1 MQNAGPN
8 DPTVLDRLKQA
19 IESAAAHNPNDAER
33 PVAVLWT
40 DADSRWLPIIPQLRR
55 LMPHLLT
62 LGEFQPDERTG
73 PSIWLRYEIDRASP
87 DETTGAIPVI
97 YLPEVSRLALGTAE
111 TCPKHL
117 KPLVELQ
124 YRGLCWTQKNGR
136 DWTVEAFLAS
146 GNGGLG
152 LDLAQDGATRQSMQR
167 ALSELAA
174 TSVQALAG
182 RRLEAEDFDRLF
194 SDDPVRDLLAWLN
207 DPEGIRA
214 SWDAPRWT
222 AFVSRCK
229 ADLALDPEKDGPLVA
244 AERLGERDGAWDAV
258 WRRFAEAPALHPNL
272 PALLRRA
279 MPLIPAYPSSWPQNN
294 ERDEDSLRKALLE
307 LGGQAPAAARKQ
319 ALELG
324 KGHGERRGWIWAAL
338 GQAPLAQALAPLAEL
353 AERTANE
360 LGSAS
365 PNAMAKLYADGAW
378 RVDDA
383 ALRAYA
389 AVRTAADSAAV
400 AAALKAIYRPWLD
413 AAARHL
419 QALAEAQPLPG
430 AKQPAEQEAPERTAG
445 DEGMQGVPDAEQ
457 LSESKAA
464 IEPGTVALFADG
476 LRFDVAQCLVSRLQA
491 KGRPVQSSMRW
502 AALPTVTA
510 TAKPAV
516 SPVAANIV
524 GTALGEDF
532 LPVVADAQKPLTTDR
547 FRKLLA
553 EQGFDYLSATETG
566 DPTGRAWT
574 ETGELDK
581 LGHSLQGKLAASI
594 DAQVELLA
602 ERIETLLRI
611 GWREV
616 RVVTDHGWLWLPGG
630 LPKAELPKYLALSRW
645 ARCAAVKGGSNVQ
658 APTVPWHWNAQER
671 VAVGPGIACF
681 SAGNA
686 YAHGGLSL
694 QEAVVPVLRVGAGR
708 DGGGTPEQIV
718 IAAVSWVGL
727 RCRVRVE
734 PALPGLTVDLRS
746 QVGDAA
752 SSVSQPGPV
761 REDGAASLLVANDD
775 LEGSPIAIVVL
786 NAQGEVLARQP
797 TIIGGES

>member
-1 MQNAGPN
+1 MPN
-8 DPTVLDRLKQA
+8 SETDAQTVLDRLQQA
-19 IESAAAHNPNDAER
+19 IESAADHNPSDAER
-33 PVAVLWT
+33 PAAVLWT
-40 DADSRWLPIIPQLRR
+40 DADSRWRPIIPRLRR
-55 LMPHLLT
+55 LMPQLLT
-62 LGEFQPDERTG
+62 LGEFQPEERTG
-73 PSIWLRYEIDRASP
+73 PAIWLRYEIDRAGP
-87 DETTGAIPVI
+87 DEAAGAIPVI
-97 YLPEVSRLALGTAE
+97 YLPGVSRQVLGTAE
-111 TCPKHL
+111 TCPKRL

-136 DWTVEAFLAS
+136 DWTLEAFLAS
-146 GNGGLG
+146 SNGGLG

-174 TSVQALAG
+174 TSVRALAG

-207 DPEGIRA
+207 DPKGVRT
-214 SWDAPRWT
+214 SWDAARWM

-229 ADLALDPEKDGPLVA
+229 ADLAFDPEKDGALVA
-244 AERLGERDGAWDAV
+244 AERLGERVGPWEAV

-279 MPLIPAYPSSWPQNN
+279 MPFPPSHASSWPQNN
-294 ERDEDSLRKALLE
+294 ERDEDALRKALVE
-307 LGGQAPAAARKQ
+307 LGDQAPAAARKQ
-319 ALELG
+319 TLELE
-324 KGHGERRGWIWAAL
+324 KEHGERRGWAWAAL

-353 AERTANE
+353 ADRTANE
-360 LGSAS
+360 LGGAS
-365 PNAMAKLYADGAW
+365 PEAMAKLYVNGAW
-378 RVDDA
+378 QVDDA
-383 ALRAYA
+383 ALRSYA
-389 AVRTAADSAAV
+389 AVKTAADCEAI
-400 AAALKAIYRPWLD
+400 AAALHAIYRPWLD

-419 QALAEAQPLPG
+419 QGLAEDQPLPG
-430 AKQPAEQEAPERTAG
+430 AKQLAQHETPERTGG
-445 DEGMQGVPDAEQ
+445 DGMQGVVDAGQ
-457 LSESKAA
+457 LSESKSA
-464 IEPGTVALFADG
+464 IESGAVTLFADG
-476 LRFDVAQCLVSRLQA
+476 LRFDVAQRLVSHLQA
-491 KGRPVQSSMRW
+491 KGRPVQASARW

-516 SPVAANIV
+516 SPVAVSIV
-524 GTALGEDF
+524 GATLGEDF
-532 LPVVADAQKPLTTDR
+532 LPALADAQKPLTTGR

-553 EQGFDYLSATETG
+553 AQGFAYLSATETG
-566 DPTGRAWT
+566 DPAGRAWT

-602 ERIETLLRI
+602 ERIEALLRI

-645 ARCAAVKGGSNVQ
+645 ARCAAVKGGSNVE

-708 DGGGTPEQIV
+708 GGGETSAQIL
-718 IAAVSWVGL
+718 IAAISWVGL
-727 RCRVRVE
+727 RCRVCIE
-734 PALPGLTVDLRS
+734 PAWSELTVELRT

-752 SSVSQPGPV
+752 SSICPPKPV
-761 REDGAASLLVANDD
+761 DGTGTASLLVSDDD
-775 LEGSPIAIVVL
+775 LEGTPIAIVVL
-786 NAQGEVLARQP
+786 NAEGEVVAKRS
-797 TIIGGES
+797 TMVGGEG